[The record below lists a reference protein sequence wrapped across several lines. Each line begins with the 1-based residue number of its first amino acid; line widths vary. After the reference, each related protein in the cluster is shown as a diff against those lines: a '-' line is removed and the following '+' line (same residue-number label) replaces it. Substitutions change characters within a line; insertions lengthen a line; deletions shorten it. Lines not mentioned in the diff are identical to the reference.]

1 MRKRLILEE
10 IIKEL
15 LGHGFTPRQI
25 ADITGRDE
33 TLVMWYIKEIEEG

>member
-1 MRKRLILEE
+1 MEKRLILED
-10 IIKEL
+10 IIRRLVTE
-15 LGHGFTPRQI
+15 GFSVKQI